1 MFRQIG
7 LLIIVLGIFT
17 ITTVIPDV
25 FAHGLGG
32 DQAMPITFGE
42 MEVTVRTQLDP
53 SDITVGY
60 LDPTNMQIR
69 FFDTLTGTNL
79 DKVTYR
85 VEVWQSGELLA
96 RNLFYDNDGRLDV
109 KIKPKI
115 GCDKDPIETCTV
127 YGGSEHAS
135 APEALFVQG
144 AECTDDNLDI
154 CGRPSITGPI
164 FIKGGLYKIS
174 VDIEAATSP
183 RSVLAERLTYETFVS
198 IAQEQNFFLKTAN
211 AEKVPVVVKTYYDEV
226 KNFAFD
232 KSDNSISFD
241 MAFDWNPDYV
251 DLVQVV
257 HEEIRV
263 PKTFAPYAEGK
274 QFKGYV
280 NGIEVDQRAILNDP
294 YSSEDS
300 NIVHFLISKNEL
312 VKINDK
318 LGSSNFKNSQMDFKL
333 VPLDEIEKSSTE
345 FYLVDLNDLKTKTP
359 TTVNISWD
367 GKYGANQD
375 VPFQFTFFDD
385 NRNLIKDIRYTY
397 AVFDESNKEIAQYDG
412 DNPVIPGI
420 VSTEG
425 IDIQN
430 IYIPT
435 QGTVRF
441 DIRVIGTGLDSD
453 PTYSGIGSTI
463 IELGTGTQTK
473 PVIAQESAIS
483 KISSIPSW
491 IKNNAGWWA
500 DGTIDDDSFVQG
512 IQYLFKG
519 GMLPVVI
526 TLQPESVST
535 EPEII
540 PEPEEP
546 KAVPEP
552 TPESNFD
559 LQVIMGSEVY
569 DLSDTATI
577 DFSIDGISTPQNVA
591 LEISDPRGTSI
602 ISRSF
607 EVDSQGVPFEFRID
621 ENFKT
626 GTYKVVATSSDNG
639 NTITNTAY
647 FKVKSQYNS
656 FKITSVQVTDQQG
669 NQSNLQAGEM
679 GFIKV
684 NLEANKSITTLV
696 TVNLFDSD
704 LTSIGIGLIKTTLSS
719 GNSEIILSFM
729 IPSDVAVG
737 TSDIYVNAFSDW
749 PSNGG
754 IPLTSEISIMEN
766 IE

>member
-69 FFDTLTGTNL
+69 FFDTLTDTNL

-500 DGTIDDDSFVQG
+500 EGTIDDDSFVQG

-754 IPLTSEISIMEN
+754 IPLTGEISIAEN
-766 IE
+766 IK